1 MKTSISTL
9 KVNQKAQKAVDT
21 AESSI
26 KKFAGFLN
34 SSTNKVGKDI
44 PGDSAFKKAENFLSK
59 FKGKKKGGGGGGK
72 MIMGAVGAMMM
83 LPMLLSKG
91 NKTKAEDLPTDD
103 QFAGDEKV
111 QQQQIK
117 EEEQK
122 KTEALKNVEE
132 TVKTGKEISKG
143 DLKQLKEV
151 KTDEKKEE
159 ESKEKEARDEEKEK
173 KDEEQEVKS
182 EESEEPEE
190 EKKEEL
196 TGDIKEEQLTRF
208 SSLVDGLKSRFT
220 QLVQNPAEQEN
231 VEGAMNVKSE
241 PTVEKETGS
250 MEVKGEVTPE
260 MAEGGWIEGPQSGYP
275 VSLDGKGVDF
285 IGHGKEYVSRGPA
298 GSAFIVPF
306 DTPATRKDPSL
317 TGRRMREAKN
327 MGFSTG
333 GKIDSKKFFDSGG
346 EFTPEK
352 GKKTGPKLIPFT
364 GKIGYRYGEV
374 SPPSLLVSN
383 SKMITK
389 TKETHNSKVK
399 QKVGKEFEKYKE
411 KEIMGEDGYYGYSS
425 EITTKV
431 MKKFENTTFE
441 ETQTFQEQIADI
453 AIRDLEEHQQQLM
466 EEIKKVPGFEKKT
479 FIDVI
484 NGTVNMPLKQ
494 YIDILNRSDAARA
507 TYEKKEQARRL
518 DRKEHGY
525 NVRVVGGGFAA
536 GGLWM
541 PFSKGGFYTNMDF
554 YPEYAEGGAF
564 SGGGN
569 NIMIVSKNQTPMPSK
584 PVTQPAPTPD
594 AQIIPI
600 GSSDTEVFSS
610 FLFNELGAS

>member
-159 ESKEKEARDEEKEK
+159 ESKEKEIRDEEKEK

-220 QLVQNPAEQEN
+220 ELVQNPAGQEN
-231 VEGAMNVKSE
+231 VEGAMNMKSK

-285 IGHGKEYVSRGPA
+285 IGHGKEYVSKGPA

-317 TGRRMREAKN
+317 TRRRMREAKN

-333 GKIDSKKFFDSGG
+333 GKLNSKKFFSSGG
-346 EFTPEK
+346 QFDK
-352 GKKTGPKLIPFT
+352 DGFKLVQFT
-364 GKIGYRYGEV
+364 GKPGYRMGEV

-383 SKMITK
+383 TKLLTK
-389 TKETHNSKVK
+389 TKTTYNNKLN
-399 QKVGKEFEKYKE
+399 QKIGKEFEKFKE
-411 KEIMGEDGYYGYSS
+411 KEKMGEDGYYGYSM
-425 EITTKV
+425 ETTTKV
-431 MKKFENTTFE
+431 LKKFEDSTFE
-441 ETQTFQEQIADI
+441 ETSTFQEKIANI
-453 AIRDLEEHQQQLM
+453 AIEDLKEHQEQLM
-466 EEIKKVPGFEKKT
+466 EEIRKVKGYEKKT

-484 NGTVNMPLKQ
+484 NGTVNMPLQ
-494 YIDILNRSDAARA
+494 EYIDILNRSDAAKA
-507 TYEKKEQARRL
+507 TYEKKEIARKL

-525 NVRVVGGGFAA
+525 NVRVVGAGFAE

-541 PFSKGGFYTNMDF
+541 PNSRGEFYANMNH
-554 YPEYAEGGAF
+554 YPEYSEGG
-564 SGGGN
+564 SYQDGGGGGGDMLVAGGGGAIPKRSGN
-569 NIMIVSKNQTPMPSK
+569 NRPLPS
-584 PVTQPAPTPD
+584 APTVVPVG
-594 AQIIPI
+594 A
-600 GSSDTEVFSS
+600 SESEVFSS

>member
-21 AESSI
+21 AEGSI
-26 KKFAGFLN
+26 KKFARFLN
-34 SSTNKVGKDI
+34 SSGNKIGSDLPGKSD
-44 PGDSAFKKAENFLSK
+44 FTKAENFINK
-59 FKGKKKGGGGGGK
+59 FKSEKKGGGGGGK
-72 MIMGAVGAMMM
+72 MILGAVGAMMM

-103 QFAGDEKV
+103 RFAGDEKV
-111 QQQQIK
+111 QEQQIK

-132 TVKTGKEISKG
+132 TVKTGKEISKS
-143 DLKQLKEV
+143 DLEQLKEV

-159 ESKEKEARDEEKEK
+159 ESKEKEERD
-173 KDEEQEVKS
+173 
-182 EESEEPEE
+182 
-190 EKKEEL
+190 EKKEEKEAEPEEPVEEEAEKEEV
-196 TGDIKEEQLTRF
+196 TGDIKGEQLNRF

-241 PTVEKETGS
+241 PTVEQETGS
-250 MEVKGEVTPE
+250 MEVKGELTPE
-260 MAEGGWIEGPQSGYP
+260 MAEGGWIEGPMSGYP

-285 IGHGKEYVSRGPA
+285 IGHGKEYVSKGPA

-333 GKIDSKKFFDSGG
+333 GKLNSKKFFSSGG
-346 EFTPEK
+346 QYDKDGF
-352 GKKTGPKLIPFT
+352 KLVQFT
-364 GKIGYRYGEV
+364 GKPGYRMGEV

-383 SKMITK
+383 TKLLTK
-389 TKETHNSKVK
+389 TKTTYNSKLN
-399 QKVGKEFEKYKE
+399 QKIGKEFEKFKE
-411 KEIMGEDGYYGYSS
+411 KEKMGEDGYYGYSM
-425 EITTKV
+425 ETTTKV
-431 MKKFENTTFE
+431 LKKFEDSTFE
-441 ETQTFQEQIADI
+441 ETSTFQEKIANI
-453 AIRDLEEHQQQLM
+453 AIEDLKEHQEQLM
-466 EEIKKVPGFEKKT
+466 EEIRKVKGYEKKT

-484 NGTVNMPLKQ
+484 NGTVNMPLQ
-494 YIDILNRSDAARA
+494 EYIDILNRSDAAKA
-507 TYEKKEQARRL
+507 TYEKKDIARKL

-525 NVRVVGGGFAA
+525 NVRVVGAGFAE

-541 PFSKGGFYTNMDF
+541 PNSRGEFYANMNH
-554 YPEYAEGGAF
+554 YPEYSEGG
-564 SGGGN
+564 SYQDGGGGGDMLVGGGGGAIPQKSSN
-569 NIMIVSKNQTPMPSK
+569 NRPLPS
-584 PVTQPAPTPD
+584 APTVVPVG
-594 AQIIPI
+594 A
-600 GSSDTEVFSS
+600 SENEVFSS